1 MLESSEPAVPATTTD
16 ALFEEVYERLKAM
29 AGRQR
34 ARGDAAQ
41 TLGTTELVHEL
52 YLRMGGADDKRF
64 ADPAQFFSYAARAM
78 RHVLSDR
85 ARDHMRQRAGGE
97 WLRVTLSD
105 DAQKLALESAEQA
118 LLLDQALRKL
128 EQTDTRAARVVE
140 LHFFAGLTME
150 QIAESFALTRRT
162 VTRDWEFARAFLHSE
177 MH

>member
-1 MLESSEPAVPATTTD
+1 MLEAPEPVNAATD

-34 ARGDAAQ
+34 ARGGAAQ

-52 YLRMGGADDKRF
+52 YLRMGGGNDQRF
-64 ADPAQFFSYAARAM
+64 SDAAQFFAYAARAM

-85 ARDHMRQRAGGE
+85 ARNHMRLRAGGE

-105 DAQKLALESAEQA
+105 DAQKLALESAEQT
-118 LLLDQALRKL
+118 LCLDDALRKL
-128 EQTDTRAARVVE
+128 EQTDRRAARVVE

-162 VTRDWEFARAFLHSE
+162 VSRDWEFARAFLHSE

>member
-1 MLESSEPAVPATTTD
+1 MLESSEPAVPAATD

-34 ARGDAAQ
+34 ARSGAAQ

-52 YLRMGGADDKRF
+52 YLRMGGGDKRF
-64 ADPAQFFSYAARAM
+64 TDAAQFFAYAARAM

-85 ARDHMRQRAGGE
+85 ARSHLRLRAGGE

-105 DAQKLALESAEQA
+105 DAEKLALESAEQT
-118 LLLDQALRKL
+118 LCLDDALRKL

-177 MH
+177 MN